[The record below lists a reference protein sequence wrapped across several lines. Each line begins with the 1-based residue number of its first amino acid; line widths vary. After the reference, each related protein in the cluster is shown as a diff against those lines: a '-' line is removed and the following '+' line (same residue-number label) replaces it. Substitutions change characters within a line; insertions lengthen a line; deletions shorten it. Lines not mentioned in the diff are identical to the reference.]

1 MFGSFFGNAAGTLYF
16 LIYQLAGILFA
27 FMIFKKENRWFKLL
41 FGSVIGSFL
50 IHWLPTLMAF
60 LMNFTIE
67 SHISALVLLVL
78 LFVAALYFDK
88 RNSDKNNHFD
98 KKSDKSVISDVS
110 GKKENSTVDKIKQ
123 LEIEIEENNQRKEF
137 TDEELMNGYLK
148 LEKLNNPNFFVRLW
162 NWIKNIFATIGKFFK
177 KLFSSKR

>member
-1 MFGSFFGNAAGTLYF
+1 MLVKIEDIKVKNRVRKDLGDLEPLKNSLRTYGLLNPVTLNSKYELIAGERRLEAAKAIGWEKINAN
-16 LIYQLAGILFA
+16 IL
-27 FMIFKKENRWFKLL
+27 
-41 FGSVIGSFL
+41 
-50 IHWLPTLMAF
+50 
-60 LMNFTIE
+60 
-67 SHISALVLLVL
+67 
-78 LFVAALYFDK
+78 D
-88 RNSDKNNHFD
+88 
-98 KKSDKSVISDVS
+98 
-110 GKKENSTVDKIKQ
+110 STVDKIKQ